1 MTMGRRSVNDLWKQ
15 RGSNAIVLGSYDEK
29 KSVKGTIYSEIV
41 WNLDDKLPGCDICSK
56 QK

>member
-29 KSVKGTIYSEIV
+29 KVSREQSTLKLYEI
-41 WNLDDKLPGCDICSK
+41 
-56 QK
+56 